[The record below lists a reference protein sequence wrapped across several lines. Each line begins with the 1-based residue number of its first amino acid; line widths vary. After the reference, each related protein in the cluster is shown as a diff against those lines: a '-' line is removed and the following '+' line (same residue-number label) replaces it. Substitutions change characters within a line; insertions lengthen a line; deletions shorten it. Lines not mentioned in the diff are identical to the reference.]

1 MQVFCFFL
9 FTEIKDGAVVI
20 KDLEWLSSEL
30 GTSWKFLAR
39 ALKFHEA
46 AIQEFDH
53 VDEKL
58 REKSYQMLRT
68 WKSGGASKA
77 TYEVLYK
84 ALCDKLVE
92 RRDLAEKY
100 CFVNKSTDKE
110 ESTSEGWRLIW
121 QLTGFESSQAV

>member
-1 MQVFCFFL
+1 M
-9 FTEIKDGAVVI
+9 

-30 GTSWKFLAR
+30 GTSWKPLAR
-39 ALKFHEA
+39 ALNVHQA
-46 AIQEFDH
+46 AIQDFDL

-58 REKSYQMLRT
+58 REKSYQMLLA

-77 TYEVLYK
+77 TYEVLYE
-84 ALCDKLVE
+84 ALCDGLVE

-110 ESTSEGWRLIW
+110 ESTSEG
-121 QLTGFESSQAV
+121 